1 MHKSFFMNYV
11 RADVDLLK
19 IRISIDIFGT
29 EKCKVTFDLKY
40 QINPDRTRCSGS
52 TERMRVIGE
61 ARSIPFFPDR
71 PIFMFTVVYGIVYT
85 MRQCY

>member
-1 MHKSFFMNYV
+1 MP
-11 RADVDLLK
+11 R
-19 IRISIDIFGT
+19 
-29 EKCKVTFDLKY
+29 KY
-40 QINPDRTRCSGS
+40 LQVGPDRTRSSGS
-52 TERMRVIGE
+52 TELMRVIGE

>member
-1 MHKSFFMNYV
+1 MSSF
-11 RADVDLLK
+11 ATKVDQKLFLNVL
-19 IRISIDIFGT
+19 IH
-29 EKCKVTFDLKY
+29 V
-40 QINPDRTRCSGS
+40 QINPDRMRCSGS

-61 ARSIPFFPDR
+61 ARSIPYFPDR

>member
-1 MHKSFFMNYV
+1 MVKLFN
-11 RADVDLLK
+11 DKLPEL
-19 IRISIDIFGT
+19 
-29 EKCKVTFDLKY
+29 

-52 TERMRVIGE
+52 TEGMRVIGE

>member
-1 MHKSFFMNYV
+1 MRKPDFRICENND
-11 RADVDLLK
+11 ADQLRGNHEANQRLCFRYMDSTIPL
-19 IRISIDIFGT
+19 
-29 EKCKVTFDLKY
+29 

-85 MRQCY
+85 MRQCH

>member
-1 MHKSFFMNYV
+1 MNSTGSIAKLSLSKAHLLPKV
-11 RADVDLLK
+11 QVD
-19 IRISIDIFGT
+19 
-29 EKCKVTFDLKY
+29 
-40 QINPDRTRCSGS
+40 PDRTRSSGS
-52 TERMRVIGE
+52 TELMRVIGE